1 MWGKCFAPSLVT
13 SVAEWGFCFS
23 VLWYESGEESC
34 FVSIFFWGKISAQV
48 NVCKLW
54 LNVGDT
60 HSQQ

>member
-13 SVAEWGFCFS
+13 SVAEWVFCFS

-48 NVCKLW
+48 NVC
-54 LNVGDT
+54 
-60 HSQQ
+60 